1 MRGQIFPGIA
11 LQQDFHRRARGY
23 AVSLLSC
30 CVALT
35 SLAATASA
43 VQAPILT
50 HHSNTARTGTYSAE
64 TLLTPANIN
73 SKRFGKLYSYPM
85 DGYVAAQPLYVPGVA
100 IPGIGV
106 RNVLYVATMHDSV
119 YALDADRN
127 GPPLWQASFLDPA
140 NGVTTV
146 PIAEQGCPNVTRFTE
161 GGILAT
167 PVIDTTANAIY
178 FTVKTKEVAGSSTNY
193 VFRLHALDLTTGAE
207 KAGSPV
213 LISSTALG
221 PFSPKQYQQRPGL
234 AISNGNVIVA
244 FGSNGCDFNAQGWVF
259 AFDATT
265 LEQQAVFQTQP
276 NQPYGAS
283 VWQAG
288 FGLAVDDD
296 GFIYFSTANGTFDA
310 NLGGPN
316 YGDSIIKLRL
326 NRAGFSVRDYFTP
339 FDQQAMQLN
348 DLDLGSGGVVVLPD
362 QPAPHAH
369 LLVTAGKGGTIYLL
383 DRDNLGGYNGVD
395 DSQIVQSIPGALDE
409 VHGGPIFWNNTLY
422 YAAEHDALKAFSFS
436 NGLFSPTPVLHT
448 PLAYW
453 NLGTPVI
460 SANGNTNGILWTA
473 RNPATPTLAAFDAA
487 IMKELYNTQQ
497 NAARDQL
504 GPIPHFVSPVVVNG
518 RVYMGT
524 QTQVLVYGLLPTLSI
539 ASGNNQSAAVATQV
553 TLAAQVADPYGGV
566 TPGVTV
572 AFTDNGR
579 GGSFASTSVITD
591 GNGMATATYTMPTK
605 SGAITIN
612 ASATGYPALVFKL
625 TANPGPA
632 VGFGVV
638 SGGGQTAPAGT
649 QLPIALVLKIKDAYL
664 NGVPGQTVTL
674 TDSGAGGSLS
684 PPSPV
689 LTGNNGL
696 VTIYYTLPTTPKK
709 VVITTVGAGITFK
722 LNETGATGP
731 AANVNLI
738 SGDGQM
744 AAAGTQL
751 PAALVV
757 GVTDPFGNPVSGATV
772 QFSDNGAG
780 GGFSSSSVITDSNG
794 QASATYTLPGTAG
807 TYPVTA
813 TVGALT
819 PASFSETAQ

>member
-1 MRGQIFPGIA
+1 MPGRIFPEIA
-11 LQQDFHRRARGY
+11 SQPDFCRWARGST
-23 AVSLLSC
+23 VLVLSC
-30 CVALT
+30 CVALA
-35 SLAATASA
+35 SLAVTANA
-43 VQAPILT
+43 LQAPILT

-64 TLLTPANIN
+64 TLLTPANVN

-213 LISSTALG
+213 LIASTALG

-310 NLGGPN
+310 NLSGPN

-362 QPAPHAH
+362 QPGSPTH

-383 DRDNLGGYNGVD
+383 DRDNLGGYNPVD

-422 YAAEHDALKAFSFS
+422 YAAEHDAIKAFSFS
-436 NGLFSPTPVLHT
+436 NGLFAPTPVLKT
-448 PLAYW
+448 PIVYW
-453 NLGTPVI
+453 NLGAPVI

-473 RNPATPTLAAFDAA
+473 RNPVTPTLVAFDAA

-553 TLAAQVADPYGGV
+553 TLAAQVADPYGGAI
-566 TPGVTV
+566 PGVTV
-572 AFTDNGR
+572 TFTDNGW
-579 GGSFASTSVITD
+579 GGSFANTSVVTA
-591 GNGMATATYTMPTK
+591 GNGLATATYTMPTK
-605 SGAITIN
+605 SGAITIS
-612 ASATGYPALVFKL
+612 ASATGYPGLIFKL

-632 VGFGVV
+632 VLFGI

-649 QLPIALVLKIKDAYL
+649 QLPIPLVFTLKDIYK
-664 NGVPGQTVTL
+664 NVTPGQSVSF
-674 TDSGAGGSLS
+674 TDSGAGGSFSL
-684 PPSPV
+684 PSPA
-689 LTGNNGL
+689 LTGSNGQAS
-696 VTIYYTLPTTPKK
+696 VYYTLPTTPKK
-709 VVITTVGAGITFK
+709 VALTTVGAGITYRP
-722 LNETGATGP
+722 NETGVTGP
-731 AANVNLI
+731 AANVNRI
-738 SGDGQM
+738 SGNGQS
-744 AAAGTQL
+744 AAAGTPL

-757 GVTDPFGNPVSGATV
+757 SVTDQFGNPVSGATV

-780 GGFSSSSVITDSNG
+780 GSFSSPSVSTAPNG

-807 TYPVTA
+807 IYPVTA

-819 PASFSETAQ
+819 PASFTETAQ